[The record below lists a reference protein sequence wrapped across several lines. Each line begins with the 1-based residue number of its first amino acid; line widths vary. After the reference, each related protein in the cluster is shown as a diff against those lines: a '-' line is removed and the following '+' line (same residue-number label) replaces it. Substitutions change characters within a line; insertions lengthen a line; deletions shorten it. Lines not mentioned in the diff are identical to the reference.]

1 VTAVLVT
8 RPGGASDPLV
18 AELESRG
25 YHVSA
30 VPTVATRAPHVNW
43 PDLSGFDWVVVTSAA
58 GVDALPDVPAG
69 PRWAAVG
76 QATAGALRARGV
88 EADFVPQ
95 ESSGAS
101 LASELPDPA
110 DVRVLLV
117 RASAADPDL
126 PDGLRKRGASVTEI
140 TAYETVEGPAESA
153 APLRNALARPDLA
166 AVVFASGSAVRGFI
180 KLGGGSSL
188 PAITI
193 GPRTTT
199 AARAAG
205 FTVVAEAAAPGVE
218 ELAAAVERAVEHRHP
233 TVWRQT
239 GPSFRHQ
246 ARVWRQTGRIGADRP
261 RRLRSSPALRAL
273 VRETRLHPAQLIAP
287 LFVVSGRG
295 MRHEIPSLKG
305 HHRLSPDQALEK
317 AHELA
322 ELGIGGVLLF
332 GIPESKDAVGSG
344 ADDRSGPVPETLRL
358 MRREG
363 LPIALAADV
372 CLCEYTSHGH
382 CGVLDGE
389 KVDNDASLPRL
400 AAAAITYAEAGA
412 DIVGPSAMM
421 DGQVAVLRSGLDGA
435 GFVDTAIMAY
445 ASKHASA
452 FYGPFRDAAGSAPSF
467 GDRKSYQM
475 DPANAHE
482 ALREMQLDADE
493 GADILMVKPG
503 LTSLDLLAR
512 ARDRF
517 DLPLAAYQVSGE
529 AAMIEAAAQ
538 HGWIDRRSAILE
550 SITAIV
556 RAGAGIVITYFAED
570 LASWLREGR

>member
-1 VTAVLVT
+1 MAKLI
-8 RPGGASDPLV
+8 
-18 AELESRG
+18 SR
-25 YHVSA
+25 
-30 VPTVATRAPHVNW
+30 
-43 PDLSGFDWVVVTSAA
+43 
-58 GVDALPDVPAG
+58 PDVKTP
-69 PRWAAVG
+69 
-76 QATAGALRARGV
+76 
-88 EADFVPQ
+88 EAP
-95 ESSGAS
+95 
-101 LASELPDPA
+101 
-110 DVRVLLV
+110 
-117 RASAADPDL
+117 
-126 PDGLRKRGASVTEI
+126 
-140 TAYETVEGPAESA
+140 
-153 APLRNALARPDLA
+153 
-166 AVVFASGSAVRGFI
+166 
-180 KLGGGSSL
+180 
-188 PAITI
+188 
-193 GPRTTT
+193 
-199 AARAAG
+199 
-205 FTVVAEAAAPGVE
+205 
-218 ELAAAVERAVEHRHP
+218 
-233 TVWRQT
+233 
-239 GPSFRHQ
+239 
-246 ARVWRQTGRIGADRP
+246 RP

-287 LFVVSGRG
+287 LFVTSGRG
-295 MRHEIPSLKG
+295 QRREIPSLKG
-305 HHRLSPDQALEK
+305 HDRLSPDLALHK

-332 GIPESKDAVGSG
+332 GIPDSKDTVGSG
-344 ADDRSGPVPETLRL
+344 AEDPHGPVPETLRL
-358 MRREG
+358 LRREG

-382 CGVLDGE
+382 CGVLEGE

-400 AAAAITYAEAGA
+400 AAAAVAYAEAGA

-421 DGQVAVLRSGLDGA
+421 DGQVAALRSGLDGE

-445 ASKHASA
+445 ASKHAST
-452 FYGPFRDAAGSAPSF
+452 FYGPFRDAAGSTPSF

-538 HGWIDRRSAILE
+538 HGWIDRRGAILE

-556 RAGAGIVITYFAED
+556 RAGAGIVITYFAAD
-570 LASWLREGR
+570 VASWLREAR